1 MGNLSDDI
9 VKYKKGEL
17 SAPEMH
23 ALEKKALVD
32 PFLAEAL
39 EGVEDISSNEL
50 TEDVSSLNKK
60 ITNRKK
66 KILFTPLRIAAGIA
80 LLLGSAFLIY
90 QWVPRPETISLKMEK
105 PKPENKNTKGEKAGS
120 GNQPK
125 EASNK
130 KTVDQRG
137 KSKVE
142 NKKLTVES
150 AVQESGKSE
159 SPVKR
164 EEQAATKI
172 RHREF
177 KNENAEAEILA
188 PVTQAPAQD
197 SSVQQQ
203 LKIENDEDQLAKE
216 IAGPEQK
223 AAGAKSVSGERRKS
237 SLAASKVERSVPSTK
252 TNMPKSIFGHV
263 VSSDDGSP
271 LPGVNVILKGTTI
284 GTVTDSNGDYK
295 ISADLDNR
303 SLVFSFIG
311 LQSQE
316 IDASHQDKVDVQ
328 MKEDVSQLSEVIVI
342 AMGVA
347 KDDQAEPVIKW
358 AEPEGGR
365 KAYDAYLE
373 SNVKYP
379 EEALKNKIKGKAGI
393 EFTVGTDGSLSDFRV
408 FKKLGYGCEDEIVR
422 LVKGGPK
429 WNPTTEDNKPV
440 ESTVRVRLRFDP
452 AKMAR

>member
-23 ALEKKALVD
+23 ALEKKALAD

-39 EGVEDISSNEL
+39 EGVEDISSNIL
-50 TEDVSSLNKK
+50 NEDVASLNKMV
-60 ITNRKK
+60 TTRKK
-66 KILFTPLRIAAGIA
+66 KILFTPLRIAAGIV
-80 LLLGSAFLIY
+80 LLLGSTFLIY
-90 QWVPRPETISLKMEK
+90 QLVPKPETIALKMEK
-105 PKPENKNTKGEKAGS
+105 PKLENKNTEGEKAGS

-125 EASNK
+125 EATNK
-130 KTVDQRG
+130 KTLDQSG

-142 NKKLTVES
+142 NKKTI
-150 AVQESGKSE
+150 E
-159 SPVKR
+159 SPVRASGISGSPVKS
-164 EEQAATKI
+164 EEQAAIKK
-172 RHREF
+172 HGGP
-177 KNENAEAEILA
+177 KKENSEAEIVA
-188 PVTQAPAQD
+188 PITQAPAQD
-197 SSVQQQ
+197 LSVQQQ
-203 LKIENDEDQLAKE
+203 QIKIENDEDQPAKE
-216 IAGPEQK
+216 ITGPEQK
-223 AAGAKSVSGERRKS
+223 AAEAKSVSGERRKS
-237 SLAASKVERSVPSTK
+237 SFAISEGQRSVPLAK
-252 TNMPKSIFGHV
+252 TNVPKSILGHV
-263 VSSDDGSP
+263 VSSEDGSP

-295 ISADLDNR
+295 ISTDLDNR

-328 MKEDVSQLSEVIVI
+328 MKEDVSQLSEVIVT
-342 AMGVA
+342 AMGIA
-347 KDDQAEPVIKW
+347 KDDQAEPVMKW

-408 FKKLGYGCEDEIVR
+408 FKKLGYGCEDEIIR

-429 WNPTTEDNKPV
+429 WKPTTEDNKPV